1 MGHAT
6 SFWTWRSL
14 CFDHGLPDTEAVDAM
29 TGMVLAL
36 TPVPQA
42 DPAK

>member
-1 MGHAT
+1 VFYDRQGAA
-6 SFWTWRSL
+6 
-14 CFDHGLPDTEAVDAM
+14 EAVDAM

-42 DPAK
+42 DPAQ